1 MVNPV
6 SFSTILRLGIQQRV
20 LPEYRAAFMEALAD
34 VCSGGLSVFAGQ
46 PLEKE
51 AIAPAKMLRDVAWVQ
66 ARNLYFLDPG
76 SPLFLCWQRGFVDWL
91 ERWQPEV
98 LVVEANPR
106 NLSTRRSVRWMHAHQ
121 RPVLGWGLGAPAL
134 TGPLQALRSW
144 ERHSFLGVLD
154 GVIAYS
160 QRGAKEYLAAGL
172 PAERVFVAHN
182 AVARRPSEP
191 PPDRPAGFDGRP
203 VVLFVG
209 RLQARKRIDLLLSAC
224 AGLPTALQPRL
235 VIVGDGPDRA
245 QMEAQAQEIYP
256 STEFPG
262 ARHGAEL
269 AAYFAQADLFVL
281 PGTGGLAVQQALTYG
296 LPVIVARGDGTQDD
310 LVRSENGWL
319 IQPDDLAALGSALA
333 EALAS
338 PERLRRM
345 GACGYRIVAEEV
357 NLEQMAAVFVQAAE
371 KVYNLQSLRSDR

>member
-1 MVNPV
+1 M
-6 SFSTILRLGIQQRV
+6 
-20 LPEYRAAFMEALAD
+20 LPEYRAAFMETLAD

-46 PLEKE
+46 PLSKE
-51 AIAPAKMLRDVAWVQ
+51 AIAPAKTLRGAEWVP
-66 ARNLYFLDPG
+66 ARNWYLFDPA
-76 SPLFLCWQRGFVDWL
+76 SPFFLCWQRGFVDWL

-106 NLSTRRSVRWMHAHQ
+106 NLSTRRAARWMHAHQ

-134 TGPLQALRSW
+134 TGPLQALRFW
-144 ERHSFLGVLD
+144 ERRSFLGVLD

-160 QRGAKEYLAAGL
+160 QRGAEEYLAAGL

-191 PPDRPAGFDGRP
+191 PPDRPAGFADRP